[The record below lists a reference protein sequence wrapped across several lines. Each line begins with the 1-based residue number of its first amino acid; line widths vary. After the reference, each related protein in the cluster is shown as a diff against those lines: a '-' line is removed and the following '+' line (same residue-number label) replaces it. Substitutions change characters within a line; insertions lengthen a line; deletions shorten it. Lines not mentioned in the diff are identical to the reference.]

1 MTATVSA
8 GATLRSTSA
17 TMVSVPSGLLTSLVI
32 FSAFR
37 TGSAMCMWRLVS
49 DRWRNFGLG
58 LLLLGLAL
66 GTFVHAQDAADKPV
80 ILIVGDSLSA
90 GYGIDVKSTWVALLE
105 RRLAEEGYGYRVV
118 NASVSGETTGGAK
131 ARLTR
136 ALELHRPQVVV
147 LELGAND
154 ALRGLPLKQ
163 VESNL
168 DDLIERSQAAGAKVV
183 LVGMR
188 IPPNYGAAYADRFH
202 ALYAELAR
210 AHDVQHVD
218 FFLEGVALDEKLM
231 QADGLHPS
239 AEAQGRLLDN
249 VWPAIRATLDQ

>member
-1 MTATVSA
+1 
-8 GATLRSTSA
+8 
-17 TMVSVPSGLLTSLVI
+17 MVSN
-32 FSAFR
+32 
-37 TGSAMCMWRLVS
+37 
-49 DRWRNFGLG
+49 RWRNFGLG

-210 AHDVQHVD
+210 AHDVQRVD

>member
-1 MTATVSA
+1 M
-8 GATLRSTSA
+8 
-17 TMVSVPSGLLTSLVI
+17 
-32 FSAFR
+32 
-37 TGSAMCMWRLVS
+37 
-49 DRWRNFGLG
+49 
-58 LLLLGLAL
+58 
-66 GTFVHAQDAADKPV
+66 
-80 ILIVGDSLSA
+80 
-90 GYGIDVKSTWVALLE
+90 
-105 RRLAEEGYGYRVV
+105 
-118 NASVSGETTGGAK
+118 
-131 ARLTR
+131 TR